1 MSYESLND
9 AAEVTGINGLRP
21 GKTEIW
27 YMNDK
32 GWEIFSR
39 GPALAL
45 KTGHPLPIGHV
56 VEQSRTHRLLGKI
69 QATNLGGIFGIMQ
82 GESWS
87 PDGAGNALVRANGLH
102 HSSMSV
108 GDIIVLPNGAG
119 HMVDSVGFFE
129 LPKNAAEQKDQVR
142 KAQGDISPMLRK
154 ESVGMRETLRSLEE
168 AIPRRSPDEGAFTTL
183 RRRVASILNRTLHT
197 DERRTEDELAAM
209 RDLMSGVHAYIE
221 DRWAEEDDAGDGGGS
236 HMLQA
241 ADDLRRDFE
250 AIREKAEMLR

>member
-1 MSYESLND
+1 MIRPYETLND

-56 VEQSRTHRLLGKI
+56 VDQSRTHRLLGKI

-129 LPKNAAEQKDQVR
+129 LPHNAAEQKAQVR
-142 KAQGDISPMLRK
+142 KAQGDISPLLRK
-154 ESVGMRETLRSLEE
+154 ESAGMRETLQQLEE
-168 AIPRRSPDEGAFTTL
+168 GTPIAGAGAREILKLAEPFAARLAQATDAVWDDLSIEFEEAVMEASNLSITDPAFEREMDRAYIAL
-183 RRRVASILNRTLHT
+183 RRAFAKALPP
-197 DERRTEDELAAM
+197 
-209 RDLMSGVHAYIE
+209 
-221 DRWAEEDDAGDGGGS
+221 
-236 HMLQA
+236 MLGHGLTA
-241 ADDLRRDFE
+241 
-250 AIREKAEMLR
+250 K